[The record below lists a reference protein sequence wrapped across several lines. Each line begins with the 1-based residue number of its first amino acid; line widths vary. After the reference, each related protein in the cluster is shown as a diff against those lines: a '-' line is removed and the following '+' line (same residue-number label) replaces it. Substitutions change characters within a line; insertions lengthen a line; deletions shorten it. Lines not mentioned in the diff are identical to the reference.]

1 MNDQSEQ
8 PRDITEERA
17 KLFEAMAAQI
27 RLNRDAKFG
36 GAILAIPPGD
46 AEPFE
51 SIMFRQEEAAIFW
64 STVQTLAKIALE
76 AAEKLNRQGFR

>member
-1 MNDQSEQ
+1 MNDQPEQ
-8 PRDITEERA
+8 RDIVEERA
-17 KLFEAMAAQI
+17 RMFEDMAAQI

-46 AEPFE
+46 GEAFE
-51 SIMFRQEEAAIFW
+51 SIMFRQEEPAIFW
-64 STVQTLAKIALE
+64 STIQTLAKIALE

>member
-1 MNDQSEQ
+1 MDDQPEQ
-8 PRDITEERA
+8 RDITEERA
-17 KLFEAMAAQI
+17 KLFEDMAAQI

-36 GAILAIPPGD
+36 GAILAIPPGE

>member
-1 MNDQSEQ
+1 MNDQPEQ
-8 PRDITEERA
+8 RDITEERA